1 MTRMALRGLLARKL
15 RTALT
20 GFAVVIGVAFVAGT
34 FIFTDTINASF
45 DDLFKQVSKGV
56 DVDITANQP
65 VEGDFGGRIQPL
77 PPGTLEKVRAVD
89 GVEAAEPRLETQ
101 VTIFEKNGDPISGNG
116 PPSIVF
122 STNEPRFDPQSYV
135 EGHRA
140 DAVGQVTLDKATA
153 DRYDYHVGDK
163 LKIAGRAPAK
173 EYDVVGISK
182 LGDQES
188 LGIKSMSMPL
198 AEVQRIAAMPGKI
211 TEIAVAAED
220 GTSPEQLKANIS
232 RALGGTAEV
241 RTGQEQAD
249 KSAADITNEL
259 GFLTIAL
266 LVFAGIAVFVGGFL
280 IFNTFQVTVAQRSR
294 EFALL
299 RTLGASRRQVLNS
312 VVVETLVI
320 GFVASVIGILGGLL
334 IAPALR
340 GLLASAGIELPST
353 STVIEPRTIIVGLAV
368 GMIATLVSGL
378 VPARRATQVEPV
390 EAMREAVTPGA
401 KKVSRKRLVVSSAVI
416 GLGLVV
422 LLLGLFGGAD
432 GSAAASLLGL
442 GVVVMMFGVA
452 LLAPVLVRPLARF
465 IGAPLERFQGM
476 PGRLA
481 RENAERQPQR
491 TAITASALMI
501 GLALVVFT
509 AIFAAGLSGSVDKVI
524 DEQFSRSGADRHPRG
539 RLLGHL
545 ARHLQE
551 AGGRPGR
558 RGRLVDAVRPGEHQG
573 RRRLAE
579 RVRRSTR
586 RRSRRCSQPE
596 IAKGGRRTRSRTL
609 QDDQVLADD
618 GWAKSHGFKLGDTI
632 QVTTPPGK
640 KVDYTLAGTYDNK
653 LDVLGKIVV
662 TNDSMTKDWNQPDNN
677 FVLVAGRGD
686 ANTLEREAKA
696 ALADFPV
703 AKTQTL
709 TQFKDESADQVNQLL
724 GLVFGL
730 LALSVIV
737 ALLGIVNTLAL
748 AVHERTRELG
758 LLRAV
763 GMSKRQVR
771 RMVRAES
778 VITALIGA
786 VLGLVLGIVF
796 AVIVSRPLEA
806 DGFVLTFPV
815 VTLIVVTILAAIA
828 GVIAAIPPARRASQ
842 GRRAAGRDDRVT
854 EIETP
859 HGPARAHL
867 HEVDAPRA
875 LLVLGH
881 GAGGGVTA
889 PDLVTA
895 TKVANEAGVS
905 VALVEQ
911 PYRVAGRKTPAPAK
925 QLDAAWLA
933 VVAASC
939 AATCRCCAAG
949 ARRAPAWHAGPPRS
963 RAPSAVLCLAFPVH
977 PPGRP
982 EKSRLEELDAVE
994 VPVLVVQGERD
1005 PFGMPPEA
1013 PGPHG
1018 RGGRR
1023 RPRAE
1028 GRPRGAGRGGAR
1040 LARARAALIS
1050 LRAGGGLGERRQ

>member
-1 MTRMALRGLLARKL
+1 MTRMALRGLFARKL

-45 DDLFKQVSKGV
+45 DDLFERVSKGV
-56 DVDITANQP
+56 DVNVTANQP

-77 PPGTLEKVRAVD
+77 PPGTLEKVESAP
-89 GVEAAEPRLETQ
+89 GVEAVQPRLETQ
-101 VTIFEKNGDPISGNG
+101 VTIFDKDGDPIGGNG

-122 STNEPRFDPQSYV
+122 STNAERFDPQTYE
-135 EGHRA
+135 EGERA
-140 DAVGQVTLDKATA
+140 DEPGQVTLDQATA
-153 DRYDYHVGDK
+153 DHYDFHVGDK
-163 LKIAGRAPAK
+163 LKIAGRAPAQDY
-173 EYDVVGISK
+173 ELVGISK
-182 LGDQES
+182 LGDQKS

-198 AEVQRIAAMPGKI
+198 EEVQKIADRPGEL
-211 TEIAVAAED
+211 TEIAVAAEN

-232 RALGGTAEV
+232 RVLGGSAEV

-249 KSAADITNEL
+249 KAAADITDSL

-312 VVVETLVI
+312 VLVETLVI
-320 GFVASVIGILGGLL
+320 GFVASVLGILGGLV
-334 IAPALR
+334 IAPGLR
-340 GLLASAGIELPST
+340 SLLASVGIELPST

-368 GMIATLVSGL
+368 GMVATLVSGL

-390 EAMREAVTPGA
+390 EAMREAITPGVRR
-401 KKVSRKRLVVSSAVI
+401 VSHKRLVTSFAVTA
-416 GLGLVV
+416 LGLVA
-422 LLLGLFGGAD
+422 LLVGLFGAD

-442 GVVVMMFGVA
+442 GVIVMMFGVA

-465 IGAPLERFQGM
+465 IGAPLERMQGM
-476 PGRLA
+476 TGRLA

-509 AIFAAGLSGSVDKVI
+509 AIFAAGISGSVDKVV
-524 DEQFSRSGADRHPRG
+524 DEQFSRTALFVTHDDGFSPISPEVADRLRG
-539 RLLGHL
+539 VEGVQVVSPMRFDQ
-545 ARHLQE
+545 ANIR
-551 AGGRPGR
+551 GGG
-558 RGRLVDAVRPGEHQG
+558 D
-573 RRRLAE
+573 
-579 RVRRSTR
+579 
-586 RRSRRCSQPE
+586 SQNASGIDPKTITSVFDPE
-596 IAKGGRRTRSRTL
+596 LEKGGPDTFANLRN
-609 QDDQVLADD
+609 DQVLADD

-632 QVTTPPGK
+632 HVTTPKGAQ
-640 KVDYTLAGTYDNK
+640 VDYKLVGTYDNQ

-662 TNDSMTKDWNQPDNN
+662 TNESMTKDWNQPDDT
-677 FVLVAGRGD
+677 FILVGGRGSPD
-686 ANTLEREAKA
+686 TLEKEAKG
-696 ALADFPV
+696 ALTDYPI
-703 AKTQTL
+703 AKVQTL
-709 TQFKDESADQVNQLL
+709 SQFKDESADQVNQLL

-815 VTLIVVTILAAIA
+815 VTLIAVTILAAIA
-828 GVIAAIPPARRASQ
+828 GVIAAIPPARRASK
-842 GRRAAGRDDRVT
+842 
-854 EIETP
+854 
-859 HGPARAHL
+859 
-867 HEVDAPRA
+867 VD
-875 LLVLGH
+875 V
-881 GAGGGVTA
+881 
-889 PDLVTA
+889 
-895 TKVANEAGVS
+895 
-905 VALVEQ
+905 
-911 PYRVAGRKTPAPAK
+911 
-925 QLDAAWLA
+925 
-933 VVAASC
+933 
-939 AATCRCCAAG
+939 
-949 ARRAPAWHAGPPRS
+949 
-963 RAPSAVLCLAFPVH
+963 
-977 PPGRP
+977 
-982 EKSRLEELDAVE
+982 
-994 VPVLVVQGERD
+994 
-1005 PFGMPPEA
+1005 
-1013 PGPHG
+1013 
-1018 RGGRR
+1018 
-1023 RPRAE
+1023 
-1028 GRPRGAGRGGAR
+1028 
-1040 LARARAALIS
+1040 
-1050 LRAGGGLGERRQ
+1050 LRAVTTE